1 MRVQARQK
9 VGRIVRNGVCYYKQP
24 SRQQAMPAPL
34 SRKLFRHERAPLW
47 RRWWVILLLLVLS
60 TGLLA
65 TGFVR
70 WALTPIHLD
79 GKRSVEI
86 YVPPGAGLRKVRA
99 DIAAAGGA
107 LPEWP
112 FLMLAKVTR
121 NERSIRVGAYEFADG
136 VSPWGILQ
144 QLRRGRVLQASITI
158 PEGWT
163 FAQIRARIDANSD
176 LRHDLAGMDVPSI
189 LKAVGA
195 KESSPEGL
203 FFPDNYFFDKRSSD
217 VDLLRRA
224 YQLNQQRL
232 ADAWSNKADGSPLK
246 TPYEALILA
255 SIIEKE
261 SGDKADRQLIGAVF
275 NNRLRIG
282 MRLQSDPTVIYG
294 LGDGFDGNLRKRD
307 LQTSTPYNTY
317 TQSGLPPSPIASAS
331 QASMMAATNPADS
344 RVLYF
349 VARGDGSS
357 EFSHTLAAH
366 NQAVRRYQLKA
377 GKP

>member
-1 MRVQARQK
+1 
-9 VGRIVRNGVCYYKQP
+9 
-24 SRQQAMPAPL
+24 MPAPL

-47 RRWWVILLLLVLS
+47 RRWWALLLLLVVGA
-60 TGLLA
+60 GLVIA
-65 TGFVR
+65 GFAR
-70 WALTPIHLD
+70 WALTPIHLE
-79 GKRSVEI
+79 GKRSIEI
-86 YVPPGAGLRKVRA
+86 YVPSGAGLRKVQA
-99 DIAAAGGA
+99 DIAAAGGI

-112 FLMLAKVTR
+112 FLLLAKVTR
-121 NERSIRVGAYEFADG
+121 NERSIRVGAYEIADG

-163 FAQIRARIDANSD
+163 FAQIRARIDANPD
-176 LRHDLAGMDVPSI
+176 LRHELNGLDLPSV

-195 KESSPEGL
+195 KETSPEGL

-232 ADAWSNKADGSPLK
+232 ADAWSGRIDGSPLK
-246 TPYEALILA
+246 SPYEALILA

-261 SGDKADRQLIGAVF
+261 SGDKADRHLIGAVF

-282 MRLQSDPTVIYG
+282 MRLQSDPTVIFG
-294 LGDGFDGNLRKRD
+294 LGEGFDGNLRKRD
-307 LQTSTPYNTY
+307 LQSPTPYNTY
-317 TQSGLPPSPIASAS
+317 TQNGLPPAPIASAS
-331 QASMMAATNPADS
+331 LASMMAATNPADS
-344 RVLYF
+344 RALYF

-377 GKP
+377 NK